1 MVAGPRDS
9 LLRTRNQIAPR
20 RGHDL
25 TTTKPNTMKDLR
37 HEWNE
42 LLEMLEQHI
51 ADKRITPMED
61 AILTKAEAVEAELS
75 KLESNDGNDVIMGVN
90 FSSSMDMLD
99 DLFRTIQKNPVQ

>member
-1 MVAGPRDS
+1 
-9 LLRTRNQIAPR
+9 
-20 RGHDL
+20 
-25 TTTKPNTMKDLR
+25 MKDLR

-42 LLEMLEQHI
+42 LLELLEQHI

-75 KLESNDGNDVIMGVN
+75 KLESNDSDVIAGVN

>member
-1 MVAGPRDS
+1 
-9 LLRTRNQIAPR
+9 
-20 RGHDL
+20 
-25 TTTKPNTMKDLR
+25 MKDLR
-37 HEWNE
+37 YEWNE

-75 KLESNDGNDVIMGVN
+75 KLESNDSDVIAGVN
-90 FSSSMDMLD
+90 FSSSMDLLD